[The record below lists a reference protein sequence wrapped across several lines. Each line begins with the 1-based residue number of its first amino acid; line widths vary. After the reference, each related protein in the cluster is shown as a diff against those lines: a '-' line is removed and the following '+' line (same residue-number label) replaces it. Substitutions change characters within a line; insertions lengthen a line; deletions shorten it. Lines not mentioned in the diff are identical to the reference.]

1 MKVKLTIDIF
11 SGRPNPTVILDDADA
26 KKVLDA
32 IPQTSKFTANN
43 DQTIP
48 EPYNLGYRGVLV
60 EKLDEINDGKPEVIR
75 VTPDRLYSGDSSA
88 KADDTEFEKVVM
100 DYLKKFKGIGNKS
113 FFERVLKEEINRF
126 RDERPL
132 IPVLTQLPIQ
142 IVNACACSPDPDLAW
157 WNDIARRQYNNC
169 YNYATNYRTD
179 TFAQPGRGAGLQY
192 TSLSGCV
199 VAAGQRSAL
208 QGAVAD
214 QLINLPNANN
224 KCPSTG
230 HLVALVIAPGYDF
243 HWYRKGNNG
252 KWSHK
257 PGGTAATT
265 LDNSGNPITDPRNA
279 NRGPYTQFCTFMQVI
294 DGHPKLK

>member
-1 MKVKLTIDIF
+1 MKVKLTLDMF

-32 IPQTSKFTANN
+32 IPQTSDFTANN

-48 EPYNLGYRGVLV
+48 EPYNLGYRGVLI
-60 EKLDEINDGKPEVIR
+60 EKLDEINDGKPEIIR

-88 KADDTEFEKVVM
+88 KADDTEFEKVIM
-100 DYLKKFKGIGNKS
+100 DYLKKFKGIGNKGS
-113 FFERVLKEEINRF
+113 FERVLKEEIDRF
-126 RDERPL
+126 RSERPL
-132 IPVLTQLPIQ
+132 IPVQPALPIV
-142 IVNACACSPDPDLAW
+142 IINACACSPDPDLVW
-157 WNDIARRQYNNC
+157 WNDITRRPYNNC

-179 TFAQPGRGAGLQY
+179 TFAQPGKAAGQQY
-192 TSLSGCV
+192 TSLSGCT

-214 QLINLPNANN
+214 QLINTPAANN

-230 HLVALVIAPGYDF
+230 HLVALVVAPNYDY
-243 HWYRKGNNG
+243 HWYRKGSNG

-257 PGGTAATT
+257 PGGTAATL
-265 LDNSGNPITDPRNA
+265 LDNSGNPITDPRTA

-294 DGHPKLK
+294 DGHPKIK